1 MAPACNETSVIT
13 FQLQTE
19 GLRISFHLDLTQS
32 VWAPFK
38 CHHFTSHSESTSLCV
53 CVCLQYNI
61 REQSVCRG
69 QTRRQTINDAGKKI
83 QGRVLGVSTAWCDS
97 DCHYSLHDVCSYTCI
112 SLVYT

>member
-53 CVCLQYNI
+53 CVFAVQHKSNLSA
-61 REQSVCRG
+61 E
-69 QTRRQTINDAGKKI
+69 GKHGDK
-83 QGRVLGVSTAWCDS
+83 R
-97 DCHYSLHDVCSYTCI
+97 
-112 SLVYT
+112 